1 MEKQTVTPKLTVVI
15 SAFNEELTLAR
26 CLKSVAFADEIIVVD
41 NESTDKT
48 VEIAK
53 RHNATVYS
61 QPNRLMLNIN
71 KNYGFSKAHG
81 RWILNLDA
89 DEEVPGDLAT
99 EIQSIVTGPNPKHHG
114 YWVKRK
120 NIIFGAWIRHGIWW
134 PDRQLRLFLANSGKF
149 PCTNIHEYIEID
161 GGNVGELTHPYNH
174 YNYTSVS
181 QYLRTLDRCT
191 TSEALVLRDTGYR
204 LHWSDA
210 IKFPLSDFLK
220 IYFAQKGYL
229 DGLHGLVLALFQA
242 FYSFVTF
249 AKAWENR
256 GFAANDAVTLGS
268 VNTEL
273 SRSMGEMSFWMRQ
286 TDIAELKNPL
296 LRIWKRFL
304 GKLSRVFG
312 R

>member
-1 MEKQTVTPKLTVVI
+1 MEKQTVTPKLSVVI
-15 SAFNEELTLAR
+15 SAYNEEQTLAR
-26 CLKSVAFADEIIVVD
+26 CLQSVAFADEIIVVD

-53 RHNATVYS
+53 RHKATVYS
-61 QPNRLMLNIN
+61 QPNRLMLNTN
-71 KNYGFSKAHG
+71 KNYGFAKAHG
-81 RWILNLDA
+81 KWILNLDA
-89 DEEVPGDLAT
+89 DEEVPEDLAA
-99 EIQSIVTGPNPKHHG
+99 EIRSVINVPNPKYPG
-114 YWVKRK
+114 YWIKRK
-120 NIIFGAWIRHGIWW
+120 NIIFGAWIQHGIWW
-134 PDRQLRLFLANSGKF
+134 PDRQLRLFIGNSGKF
-149 PCTNIHEYIEID
+149 PCENIHEYVQID
-161 GGNVGELTHPYNH
+161 GGNVGELAHPYNH

-191 TSEALVLRDTGYR
+191 TSEAQVLRDTGYR

-256 GFAANDAVTLGS
+256 GFTVNDAVTLSS
-268 VNTEL
+268 VNTEII
-273 SRSMGEMSFWMRQ
+273 RSIGELRFWIHQ
-286 TDIAELKNPL
+286 TDIAETKNPAN
-296 LRIWKRFL
+296 RIWKKVW
-304 GKLSRVFG
+304 GKLIRIIG
-312 R
+312 G